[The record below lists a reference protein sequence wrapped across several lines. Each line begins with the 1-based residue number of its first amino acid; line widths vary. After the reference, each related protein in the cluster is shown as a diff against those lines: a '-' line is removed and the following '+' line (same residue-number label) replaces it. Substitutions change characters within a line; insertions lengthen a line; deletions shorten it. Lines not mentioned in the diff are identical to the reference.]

1 MPHDSMIEGGSML
14 VKAQSGF
21 RSGFY
26 AALALVMLLAFLT
39 LPFSGRSEAPP
50 RNLTLMIYLCG
61 SDLETNYGAAT
72 AELMEITQACAGNS
86 QVSVLVMTG
95 GSRSWRQKYSPEELN
110 LIEIGKRGSRI
121 IQHFPSESMGKPETL
136 SRLLQSGPEL
146 LPASQYALILWD
158 HGAGPL
164 EGVCFDDL
172 NGMDSLSLP
181 ELQEALENSPFS
193 GEKRLSWIG
202 FDACLMSSVEVA
214 CICSGYAD
222 YMIASQEIEPVN
234 GWNYGFLT
242 SVGKETGSE
251 EICREIIAS
260 YADDKDEKDMLTLAL
275 IRLDRM
281 DALKEAMEAFFRQ
294 AGNQLTKDTF
304 SFLSRSRLR
313 TKGFGRASTGS
324 DYDLAD
330 LYNLVEQTGSAAP
343 EEALELQKALAEAVV
358 ATTGNQSHAG
368 GLSVYS
374 PYYNAKMFSDK
385 WQQEYTQLGILPSYG
400 RYLNRYSALWQSA
413 QMADWSHLT
422 GNASPPAADGS
433 QVLELTL
440 TAEQADHFA
449 SASCLILED
458 HSSGTVFHNT
468 YVLEDLQPDGNTL
481 RAEYSFEALYAVD
494 ENGVAETE
502 PIPFIVR
509 DGYYLVYAT
518 LQKKSLLEY
527 IDESEALGDLTVLL
541 QCRKNEE
548 KQTLEIVNIYP
559 TGNEAELN
567 FGRQSIDPDP
577 EQWPIIRFQG
587 LPRRLIRNEGGAL
600 RPFLQWELNRGISLV
615 IDARDRD
622 GNTVPFFDWEASRE
636 SEGVFPEGLHSMEE
650 ADNRRPW
657 TLQFLPRK
665 STGKNLLAQ
674 FWTAPNTFPK
684 LGIRIWF

>member
-1 MPHDSMIEGGSML
+1 M
-14 VKAQSGF
+14 KAQSGF

-26 AALALVMLLAFLT
+26 IALALVMLLAFLT
-39 LPFSGRSEAPP
+39 LPFPGRSEAPP

-61 SDLETNYGAAT
+61 SDLESNYGAAT
-72 AELMEITQACAGNS
+72 TELMEITQACAGNP
-86 QVSVLVMTG
+86 QVSVLVLTG
-95 GSRSWRQKYSPEELN
+95 GSRSWKQKYNPEELN

-121 IQHFPSESMGKPETL
+121 IQRFPYESMGKPETL
-136 SRLLQSGPEL
+136 SRLLQLGPEL

-158 HGAGPL
+158 HGAGPM

-172 NGMDSLSLP
+172 SGRDSLTLP
-181 ELQEALENSPFS
+181 ELREAMENSPFS
-193 GEKRLSWIG
+193 GENHLSWIG

-214 CICSGYAD
+214 CICAGYAD
-222 YMIASQEIEPVN
+222 YMIASQEIEPVS
-234 GWNYGFLT
+234 GWNYHFL
-242 SVGKETGSE
+242 SSIGQETGSE
-251 EICREIIAS
+251 EICREIVAS
-260 YADDKDEKDMLTLAL
+260 YEDDKNEKDMLTLAL

-281 DALKEAMEAFFRQ
+281 NALEKAMEAFFRE

-343 EEALELQKALAEAVV
+343 EEALALQEALAEAVV
-358 ATTGNQSHAG
+358 ATTGNQPHSG

-374 PYYNAKMFSDK
+374 PYYNADMFSGK
-385 WQQEYTQLGILPSYG
+385 WQQEYTQLGILSSYG
-400 RYLNRYSALWQSA
+400 RYLNRYSALWRSA

-422 GNASPPAADGS
+422 GQAFPPAEDGS

-458 HSSGTVFHNT
+458 HSSETVFQNT

-494 ENGVAETE
+494 ENGVVETD
-502 PIPFIVR
+502 PIPFVVR
-509 DGYYLVYAT
+509 DGYYLVYAA
-518 LQKKSLLEY
+518 LQKKSVLEY
-527 IDESEALGDLTVLL
+527 NDESETHGDLTVLL
-541 QCRKNEE
+541 QCLKNEE
-548 KQTLEIVNIYP
+548 KQALEIVNILP
-559 TGNEAELN
+559 VGQEAELN

-577 EQWPIIRFQG
+577 EQWPVIHFYG
-587 LPRRLIRNEGGAL
+587 LPRSMTRSEDGNLQ
-600 RPFLQWELNRGISLV
+600 PFLQWELNRGINVVL
-615 IDARDRD
+615 DARDRD
-622 GNTVPFFDWEASRE
+622 GNTVPFFDWQASLE
-636 SEGVFPEGLHSMEE
+636 SKGIFPEGLHSMEE

-684 LGIRIWF
+684 PGIRIWF